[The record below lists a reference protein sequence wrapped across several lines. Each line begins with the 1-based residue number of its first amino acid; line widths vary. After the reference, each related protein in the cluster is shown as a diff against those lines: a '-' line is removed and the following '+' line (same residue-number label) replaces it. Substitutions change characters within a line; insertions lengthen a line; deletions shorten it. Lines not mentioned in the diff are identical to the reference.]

1 MLVTKAYGMLL
12 LFNIFTAL
20 LYLCRTVLAMSEMS
34 VRLSVRPSVKR
45 VNCEKKRKK
54 YMPKLLYTKIHSCS
68 FLTSRMVGRG
78 RLLLPKILEQTDPVG
93 TKTPTFNRYSL
104 VAPQPQFN

>member
-45 VNCEKKRKK
+45 VNCEKNERNVCQNC
-54 YMPKLLYTKIHSCS
+54 YTLRYIHVV
-68 FLTSRMVGRG
+68 F
-78 RLLLPKILEQTDPVG
+78 
-93 TKTPTFNRYSL
+93 
-104 VAPQPQFN
+104 